1 MMNNTAIKRVVIL
14 GAFAMTGIVAV
25 QSYWVISTWNINE
38 AEFNQ
43 KVNLALF
50 NTAKDLADLHGGS
63 LPARDIVKQ
72 RTTNYYIVNVAFE
85 IDTSTLEYF
94 LQKELE
100 GLAINIDYEYAVFDC
115 HNNQMVYGNY
125 VSFTPNEKKNV
136 ELGNLPKDSE
146 FIYYFGVKFPTRSGY
161 LFGKMQLSAFF
172 SAILL
177 VTIVFFA
184 YAMAVMLRQKRLSEM
199 QKDFINNMTHEF
211 KTPISTIKISSDV
224 LLNHEKLKQDPRL
237 MQYAGIISEQNQR
250 LNHQVEKVLQL
261 AKIEGKQFQLKKEKL
276 VLQDLIQLV
285 VTSCRIAVE
294 KAGGV
299 LNVHLTD
306 QPVVVWADKLHLT
319 NIVHNLLD
327 NAIKYCREVPQI
339 DLFLETI
346 PQKAVLK
353 IADQGLG
360 ISKNHQ
366 PHIFEKFYRV
376 PTGNVHNI
384 KGFGLG
390 LYYVKNICRAHHW
403 KLKMES
409 EPLKGTTIT
418 IIFPLKDRNESII
431 EPV

>member
-1 MMNNTAIKRVVIL
+1 MNSTTIKRVIIL
-14 GAFAMTGIVAV
+14 GAFAMTGIVAI

-38 AEFNQ
+38 VEFNQ

-115 HNNQMVYGNY
+115 HNDQMVYGNY
-125 VSFTPNEKKNV
+125 VSYTPNERRNF

-177 VTIVFFA
+177 VTVVFFA
-184 YAMAVMLRQKRLSEM
+184 YAMGIILRQKRLSEM

-224 LLNHEKLKQDPRL
+224 LLNHETLKKDPRL
-237 MQYAGIISEQNQR
+237 VQYAGIIRDQNQR

-261 AKIEGKQFQLKKEKL
+261 AKIEGEKFQLKKEEL
-276 VLQDLIQLV
+276 VLQDLIQMV
-285 VTSCRIAVE
+285 AMSCRLAVE

-299 LNVHLTD
+299 LDIHLPD
-306 QPVVVWADKLHLT
+306 QPVLIWADKLHLT
-319 NIVHNLLD
+319 NIVHNLMD
-327 NAIKYCREVPQI
+327 NAIKYCQDTPQI
-339 DLFLETI
+339 DLSLEAG
-346 PQKAVLK
+346 PKKAILK
-353 IADQGLG
+353 IADRGLG
-360 ISKNHQ
+360 ISKKHQ

-390 LYYVKNICRAHHW
+390 LYYVKNICRAHRW
-403 KLKMES
+403 KLKLES
-409 EPLKGTTIT
+409 EPNQGTTIT
-418 IIFPLKDRNESII
+418 IIFPLTGQG
-431 EPV
+431 